1 MEALNQA
8 LGTVAGYVW
17 GLPLIVLLVGT
28 GVLLSITLKFIQI
41 RRYGLAV
48 KIISGRYDD
57 PSETGE
63 VSHFRALTSALS
75 GTIGLG
81 NIAGVAVAISL
92 GGPGALFWM
101 WITALFGM
109 ATKYATCLLANRY
122 RTVHEDGSVSGGPM
136 YTIENAMGKSWKPL
150 AAAFAV
156 FTIGASFGMAN
167 LFQSNQVASSL
178 YEAFSVPTWATGLG
192 IVVFVA
198 LVIIGGIKRIGAVTG
213 RLVPLMCGIYIVA
226 AIVVLILKAEA
237 VPDAFAL
244 IFTTAFTGVEP
255 AAGGFAG
262 IAFWIVLQQGV
273 RRGTFSNEAGLG
285 SAPIAHAAA
294 KTREPVREGLVAMM
308 GPFIDTITICTM
320 TALVIISTGT
330 WKLGSPPK
338 VKASFYSAATAEAPA
353 VERGPT
359 IREAYDRGGD
369 LRGTDVRWTGE
380 VFVVQKMAFEDR
392 VGLHLGG
399 GMRESCFAVFP
410 RSLGAAD
417 ELQGGERITIQGKL
431 HGDVGGA
438 VLTTFAFSTVFGE
451 WGGVLIIIG
460 ILFFALS
467 TIITWSYYGDRA
479 AMYLF
484 GPRGVLP
491 YRILY
496 VIVIFIGAIYTLDAV
511 VNISDILNGLMA
523 IPNLIVTLVLLPKVI
538 AMTRDYLER
547 HRG

>member
-28 GVLLSITLKFIQI
+28 GVALSITLKFIQI
-41 RRYGLAV
+41 RRYGLAI
-48 KIISGRYDD
+48 KIISGKFDD
-57 PSETGE
+57 PNETGE

-101 WITALFGM
+101 WVTALFGM
-109 ATKYATCLLANRY
+109 ATKYATCMLASKY
-122 RTVHEDGSVSGGPM
+122 RTVHADGSVSGGPM
-136 YTIENAMGKSWKPL
+136 YTIENGLGRKWKPL
-150 AAAFAV
+150 AVAFAV

-192 IVVFVA
+192 IVAFVA
-198 LVIIGGIKRIGAVTG
+198 VVIIGGIKRIGAVTG
-213 RLVPLMCGIYIVA
+213 RLVPLMCGMYILA
-226 AIVVLILKAEA
+226 AIVVLILKADA
-237 VPDAFAL
+237 IPDAFAL
-244 IFTTAFTGVEP
+244 IFSTAFGGVEP

-262 IAFWIVLQQGV
+262 ISFAIVLQQGV
-273 RRGTFSNEAGLG
+273 RRGTFSNESGLG

-308 GPFIDTITICTM
+308 GPFIDTIIICTM

-338 VKASFYSAATAEAPA
+338 VKASLYFATAAGAPA
-353 VERGPT
+353 VEQGPT
-359 IREAYDRGGD
+359 IREAYDKTGE
-369 LRGTDVRWTGE
+369 LRGQDVKWTGE
-380 VFVVQKMAFEDR
+380 VFAVQRMAFEDR
-392 VGLHLGG
+392 IGIHLGS

-417 ELQGGERITIQGKL
+417 KLQGGERITIQGKL
-431 HGDVGGA
+431 DGDVGGA
-438 VLTTFAFSTVFGE
+438 VLTTFAFSTVFGR

-460 ILFFALS
+460 ILLFALS

-484 GPRGVLP
+484 GEKGVLP
-491 YRILY
+491 YRVVY
-496 VIVIFIGAIYTLDAV
+496 VIMIFVGAIYTLDAV

-523 IPNLIVTLVLLPKVI
+523 IPNLIVTLLLLPRVI
-538 AMTRDYLER
+538 AMTKDYMER
-547 HRG
+547 HH